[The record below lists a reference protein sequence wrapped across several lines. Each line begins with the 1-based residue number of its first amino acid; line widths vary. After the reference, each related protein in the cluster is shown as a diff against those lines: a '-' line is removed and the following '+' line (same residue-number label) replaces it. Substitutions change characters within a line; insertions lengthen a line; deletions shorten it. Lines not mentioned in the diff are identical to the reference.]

1 MGLSAPRADSLEI
14 IALQPVRKFIGIN
27 PTRLIDPWSGA
38 LDIID
43 LNTFKKDI
51 NPMGIS
57 APVLTL
63 L

>member
-38 LDIID
+38 LDIIN
-43 LNTFKKDI
+43 LNTLKKRY
-51 NPMGIS
+51 
-57 APVLTL
+57 
-63 L
+63 